1 MVSWSINNQRRYSL
15 SELFS
20 GRVRGYNS
28 SGNNL
33 IVKDIMMNDPRDG
46 DLYWCWI
53 STDGGITYTPSIN
66 RFLIYIAG
74 EYQCMNGVMYTTVF
88 TIVYT

>member
-1 MVSWSINNQRRYSL
+1 MRYSL

-20 GRVRGYNS
+20 GRVSGHNS

-46 DLYWCWI
+46 NAYRCLI
-53 STDGGITYTPSIN
+53 STDNGTTFTVNDLFFLYVVGECIAKICENVHSYTSNFSTFKFHKI
-66 RFLIYIAG
+66 
-74 EYQCMNGVMYTTVF
+74 C
-88 TIVYT
+88 